1 MVQQNCIYRDRH
13 TYTYTH
19 IYVYMHACVLYTCVC
34 VDGWMMDNDHAK
46 VVNLGEGNMGLHCT
60 FQHF

>member
-1 MVQQNCIYRDRH
+1 
-13 TYTYTH
+13 
-19 IYVYMHACVLYTCVC
+19 MHAYCIRVC
-34 VDGWMMDNDHAK
+34 VHGWMMGNDHAK